1 MSAIPLNPPP
11 EDGAGEGGHKP
22 GQYTVFLVEDDPD
35 DKIRML
41 LTLRRSPYI
50 HNVHCFESAEQLK
63 RHFTEEGY
71 YSAKLITN
79 IPTLILL
86 DIHMPGVSGLEL
98 LKELKENPLT
108 AGIPVVMVSGD
119 VSVERVQD
127 ALRLK
132 ANAYVAKPVHL
143 DRIHDVIYTGRSWP
157 DDRRT

>member
-1 MSAIPLNPPP
+1 MSAISLYPRPGGDAG
-11 EDGAGEGGHKP
+11 DGDRKP

-35 DKIRML
+35 DKTRML

-50 HNVHCFESAEQLK
+50 HNVHCFENAEALK
-63 RHFTEEGY
+63 RHFAEEGY
-71 YSAKLITN
+71 YGARLITH

-86 DIHMPGVSGLEL
+86 DIHMPGASGLEL
-98 LKELKENPLT
+98 LRELKENPLT

-119 VSVERVQD
+119 VSGERVQD

-157 DDRRT
+157 DDGRA